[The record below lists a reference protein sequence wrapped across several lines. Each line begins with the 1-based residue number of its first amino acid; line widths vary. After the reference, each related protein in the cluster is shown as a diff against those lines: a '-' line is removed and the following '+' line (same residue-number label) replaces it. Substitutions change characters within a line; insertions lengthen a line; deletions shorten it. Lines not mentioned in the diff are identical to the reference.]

1 MTIFSNSYYQGREVS
16 ATQVATYAQALN
28 TAIGG
33 CPDPAARGAL
43 LRGEI
48 AAVTR
53 PIINGIQDV
62 IKENRAIRN
71 LVLNQGAIPLGT
83 WTCYLGELTKRPL
96 PEIRAKLDEM
106 RRELEEGKISGF
118 PGTMFLFN
126 KPTFVTFEGFYGA
139 IFARAESEAL
149 A

>member
-1 MTIFSNSYYQGREVS
+1 
-16 ATQVATYAQALN
+16 VAAYAQALD
-28 TAIGG
+28 TAIRN
-33 CPDPAARGAL
+33 CPDSPARRAL

-53 PIINGIQDV
+53 PIIDGIQDL
-62 IKENRAIRN
+62 IKHNRTIRN

-83 WTCYLGELTKRPL
+83 WTCYLGELTKRSL
-96 PEIRAKLDEM
+96 PEVRAKLDEM

-139 IFARAESEAL
+139 IFDCADAETSA
-149 A
+149 

>member
-1 MTIFSNSYYQGREVS
+1 MTIFNDSYYQGREVS
-16 ATQVATYAQALN
+16 TAQVAAYAQALD
-28 TAIGG
+28 TAIRG
-33 CPDPAARGAL
+33 CADSTSRETL

-53 PIINGIQDV
+53 SIIDGIQDV
-62 IKENRAIRN
+62 IKHNRTIRN

-83 WTCYLGELTKRPL
+83 WTCYLDELTKRSL
-96 PEIRAKLDEM
+96 PEVRAKLDEM

-126 KPTFVTFEGFYGA
+126 KPTFVTFEDFYEA
-139 IFARAESEAL
+139 IFDSADAETCA
-149 A
+149 